1 MVAADLETIMTRTLF
16 DRRLF
21 LAAAGA
27 AGLSACETLDAETL
41 GTILGS
47 GILSQADAAKGIR
60 AALDNGVGLAVATV
74 GKDGG
79 FLNDNKIRIPLPK
92 ALQDVKSVLSIVGAQ
107 GLMSDLEVQLNRG
120 AEKAAPVAKSIFLD
134 AISALTIQDAIGIVK
149 GADNAATQYLQAAT
163 TPKLTSLFSPIM
175 ENALGQTGALR
186 LFDQLSGQVKNI
198 PLAPQLG
205 ADAKQNLISHGVD
218 YALGGVFHY
227 IGEEERMIR
236 ENPAKRTSEILRRV
250 FGAA

>member
-1 MVAADLETIMTRTLF
+1 MTRKL

-21 LAAAGA
+21 LLSAGA
-27 AGLSACETLDAETL
+27 VGLTACETLDTEAL
-41 GTILGS
+41 GAILGS
-47 GILSQADAAKGIR
+47 GILSQADAARGIR
-60 AALDNGVGLAVATV
+60 AALDNGVGHAVSTV
-74 GKDGG
+74 GRDGG
-79 FLNDNKIRIPLPK
+79 FLNDSLIHIPLPK
-92 ALQDVKSVLSIVGAQ
+92 TLQDVKSVLSVVGAQ

-134 AISALTIQDAIGIVK
+134 AITALTIQDAIGIVK
-149 GADNAATQYLQAAT
+149 GPANAATQYLQSAT

-175 ENALGQTGALR
+175 ETALGETGALR
-186 LFDQLSGQVKNI
+186 LFDQLAGQVKNV
-198 PLAPQLG
+198 PFAPKLG
-205 ADAKQNLISHGVD
+205 ADAKTSLISHGVD

-250 FGAA
+250 FGAV